1 MVDEIEP
8 TAWFVIA
15 MIKWLISGGSDFL
28 LSVIKI
34 VDQTADMIQPAI
46 DRLARRPF
54 WSGIDGEIAVF
65 FRSDKNGVSA

>member
-1 MVDEIEP
+1 MIDKIEP
-8 TAWFVIA
+8 ATRFIVAVIE
-15 MIKWLISGGSDFL
+15 WLISGGSDFL